1 MAAASP
7 SSNLPNYIESNID
20 GEFEGWSGE
29 TLFKLQNG
37 LIFQQSLYNYTYSY
51 SYMPKVFLR
60 KIGSNLY
67 QMKVEGIDSIINVKP
82 VTEYLESRING
93 DFEGWTGETIFEL
106 DNGQVW
112 KQASYAYNY
121 Y

>member
-1 MAAASP
+1 
-7 SSNLPNYIESNID
+7 
-20 GEFEGWSGE
+20 
-29 TLFKLQNG
+29 
-37 LIFQQSLYNYTYSY
+37 
-51 SYMPKVFLR
+51 MPKVFLR